1 MNSLTLYS
9 KFGKRK
15 TEHKNNK
22 KIFSPHKNHLF
33 LNSTVFGDMK
43 KKKFKKKL
51 FHHFFKKKIW
61 IKSYKKQTDVLN
73 KFQTIYSLTE
83 KLNYSI

>member
-1 MNSLTLYS
+1 MNSLMLSS

-15 TEHKNNK
+15 TEHKSNK
-22 KIFSPHKNHLF
+22 KIFSLHKNQLF
-33 LNSTVFGDMK
+33 LNSTASGDMK
-43 KKKFKKKL
+43 MKKFKKKL

-61 IKSYKKQTDVLN
+61 IKSYQKQTGALN